1 VLKVERVYRTTYR
14 TRQEAEL
21 DLFRFIDG
29 SYNPH
34 RIQRGLGWRSPDE
47 FEADYRNLEAATTAG
62 TK

>member
-1 VLKVERVYRTTYR
+1 VLKVERVYR

-47 FEADYRNLEAATTAG
+47 FEADYYRNLEAATTAG